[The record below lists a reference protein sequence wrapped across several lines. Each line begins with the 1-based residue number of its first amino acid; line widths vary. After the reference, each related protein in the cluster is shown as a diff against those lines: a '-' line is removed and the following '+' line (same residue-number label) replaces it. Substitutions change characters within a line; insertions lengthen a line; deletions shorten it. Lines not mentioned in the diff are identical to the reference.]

1 MAVFNARP
9 AQFYFKKQFQSVK
22 VLRSHIEQIPI
33 PTANEKEQEHILT
46 IVEKIL
52 TASDTNMIQNWY
64 ERLDRMVAQL
74 YGLTME
80 EYNIIKAST
89 EGENLFLYSPEKHS
103 S

>member
-1 MAVFNARP
+1 M
-9 AQFYFKKQFQSVK
+9 
-22 VLRSHIEQIPI
+22 RSHIEQIPI